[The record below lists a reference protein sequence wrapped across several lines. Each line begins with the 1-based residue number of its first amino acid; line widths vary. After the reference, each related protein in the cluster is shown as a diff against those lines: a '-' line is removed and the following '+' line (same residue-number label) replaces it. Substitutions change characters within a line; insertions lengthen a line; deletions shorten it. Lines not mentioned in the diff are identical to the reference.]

1 MKIFYLPIFN
11 SISFFLLYFV
21 GIFLNLYEFYIPLFI
36 ALIFIF
42 AFGVILTYK
51 IPSNISFIDVFQKL
65 FLTFYV
71 LAITIIII
79 FLFEFL

>member
-1 MKIFYLPIFN
+1 
-11 SISFFLLYFV
+11 
-21 GIFLNLYEFYIPLFI
+21 
-36 ALIFIF
+36 F

-79 FLFEFL
+79 FLFEFLSLSIFTYLVLNAIYTIFLFIIFIIFIRDTYKLLLRNRT